1 MKARGKV
8 LTLGV
13 IAGLVIT
20 AGSLSPARGAT
31 TRWAPPTG
39 GCWTVKPAEQ
49 NFVERMNRARVAGTG
64 SRLRLDPQLSRSARK
79 HTWEMVWARSLHH
92 TPDAA
97 LRRRVTNWTIL
108 GENVGVGT
116 SVDSLQRAF
125 MDSPLHRANILY
137 STFRHVGVGVVRRD
151 NRMWVTVIFEA
162 HTDPGTTLRMPAC
175 N

>member
-1 MKARGKV
+1 MQIPRKV

-13 IAGLVIT
+13 ITGLVVT
-20 AGSLSPARGAT
+20 ASSLSPARGAT
-31 TRWAPPTG
+31 TGWAPPTG
-39 GCWTVKPAEQ
+39 GCWDEKPAERDFAAKI
-49 NFVERMNRARVAGTG
+49 NSARVAGNA

-79 HTWEMVWARSLHH
+79 HTWEMVLSGSLHH
-92 TPDAA
+92 TPEPA
-97 LRRRVTNWTIL
+97 LRRRVTNWTVL

-125 MDSPLHRANILY
+125 MSSPLHRDNILY
-137 STFRHVGVGVVRRD
+137 PTFRHVGVGVVERN

-175 N
+175 D